1 MTKDVL
7 MIFVKYP
14 EPGKVKTRLA
24 RSIGED
30 KASRLYRLMAEDTV
44 GRLGVSGSGQ
54 HGKNGEYETIVLYDP
69 PEKFWEI
76 KDWLGGGLRYMKQSG
91 ENLGERLAGAF
102 DAVFCAGA
110 RRVAVVGTDCPG
122 VTHDT
127 VTKALARLG
136 ENDVVIGPAA
146 DGGYYLI
153 GLSRNAPEL
162 FASIDWSTDMV
173 FNQTL
178 ENVERLGLSF
188 TTLEVMKDVDEL
200 SDLSELSAEQLN
212 SIERK
217 A

>member
-1 MTKDVL
+1 MTEDVL

-24 RSIGED
+24 RSIGERE
-30 KASRLYRLMAEDTV
+30 ASRLYRRMAEDTV
-44 GRLGVSGSGQ
+44 RCLGASGSGR
-54 HGKNGEYETIVLYDP
+54 HGNNDEYETIVFYDP
-69 PEKFWEI
+69 PEKFQEI
-76 KDWLGGGLRYMKQSG
+76 KDWLGEGPRYIRQSG
-91 ENLGERLAGAF
+91 GDLGERLAGAF
-102 DAVFCAGA
+102 DVVFSAGA
-110 RRVAVVGTDCPG
+110 GRVAVVGTDCPG
-122 VTHDT
+122 VTQDT
-127 VTKALARLG
+127 VTKALARLR
-136 ENDVVIGPAA
+136 EKDVVIGPAA

-200 SDLSELSAEQLN
+200 SDLSAEQLH

>member
-1 MTKDVL
+1 MTEDVL
-7 MIFVKYP
+7 IIFVKYP

-24 RSIGED
+24 RAIGEGG
-30 KASRLYRLMAEDTV
+30 ASRLYRLMAEDTV
-44 GRLGVSGSGQ
+44 GRLGARGSGR
-54 HGKNGEYETIVLYDP
+54 HRNNGEYETIVFYDP
-69 PEKFWEI
+69 PEKFQEI
-76 KDWLGGGLRYMKQSG
+76 KDWLGGGLRYIEQSG
-91 ENLGERLAGAF
+91 KNLGERLAGAF
-102 DAVFCAGA
+102 DVVFCAGA

-122 VTHDT
+122 VTQDT
-127 VTKALARLG
+127 VTKALARLR
-136 ENDVVIGPAA
+136 EKDVVIGPAA

-200 SDLSELSAEQLN
+200 SDLSAEQLH